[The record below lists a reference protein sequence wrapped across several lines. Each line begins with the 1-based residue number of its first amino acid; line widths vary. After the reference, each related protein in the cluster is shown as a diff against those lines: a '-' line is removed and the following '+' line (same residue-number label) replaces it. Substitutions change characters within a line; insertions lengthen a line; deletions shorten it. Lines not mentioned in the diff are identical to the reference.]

1 MGSIFKKELNQ
12 FFSNLTGYIAIILFL
27 LINAVFLF
35 ILQDSSIF
43 EFGYASLDKFFELA
57 PWILM
62 FLVPAITM
70 RSLSDEFRAGTF
82 EILKT
87 KPLSAWQI
95 VLGKYYSILVVL
107 LLAILPTI
115 IYIVT
120 IKALSNGGRIEW
132 DELLT
137 FNSLIFTFVAFV
149 VIMVIGFFIGK
160 RKKAQTGLL
169 ISCVL
174 LLVLIIIRILSVI
187 YGNIDTGGILGSY
200 IGLFLLAAVFAAIGL
215 CCSGFTN
222 NAVVAF
228 LISAFGCLI
237 LYFGFN
243 ALSKLPFFANGL
255 DYYIEMLGIDFHY
268 RSISRGVLDS
278 RDLVYFLSVIF
289 IFLLATVKNL
299 HKK

>member
-1 MGSIFKKELNQ
+1 MWSIFKKELNQ

-27 LINAVFLF
+27 LINGVFLF
-35 ILQDSSIF
+35 ILPDSSLF

-57 PWILM
+57 PWIFM

-70 RSLSDEFRAGTF
+70 RSLSDEFKAGTF

-87 KPLSAWQI
+87 KPLSSWQI
-95 VLGKYYSILVVL
+95 VLGKYFSILVVL
-107 LLAILPTI
+107 LLAILPTTMYI
-115 IYIVT
+115 IT
-120 IKALSNGGRIEW
+120 IKALSAQGG
-132 DELLT
+132 
-137 FNSLIFTFVAFV
+137 
-149 VIMVIGFFIGK
+149 
-160 RKKAQTGLL
+160 
-169 ISCVL
+169 
-174 LLVLIIIRILSVI
+174 
-187 YGNIDTGGILGSY
+187 IDSGGILGSY
-200 IGLFLLAAVFAAIGL
+200 TGLFLLAAVFAAICL

-228 LISAFGCLI
+228 LISTFSCLI

-278 RDLVYFLSVIF
+278 RDLVYFISVIF
-289 IFLLATVKNL
+289 IFLLTTVKNL
-299 HKK
+299 YKK